1 MNSICLSIFFSF
13 ITLFSFSK
21 VDMPRVSAA
30 IFVNGGLTDFSIL
43 FKSTDSELKTKVQ
56 VLFDEDCLDH
66 PFSKAYDENAT
77 FQNYWQSNEKL
88 WHSLDINKDGV
99 NELIFQSELNSN
111 ESESIEIYSLK
122 SKKYKLIF
130 GDSGH
135 LLAYKIH
142 PNTKEIILFHHKYP
156 CCSASSHNIN
166 MVRLV
171 GGEIILRKKYF
182 VARKE
187 GMKGDFFPQKV
198 RYTPKYY
205 ALNRNTVVRWSPE
218 IIDKKASDAFS
229 SNSIATYPTGVQYRV
244 LAEEKGWKYVLLCG
258 IPLKKEAGKGIIS
271 AENFTDTHVFAWL
284 H

>member
-1 MNSICLSIFFSF
+1 
-13 ITLFSFSK
+13 
-21 VDMPRVSAA
+21 MPRVSAA

-43 FKSTDSELKTKVQ
+43 FKSTDSELKSKVQ

-66 PFSKAYDENAT
+66 PFSKAYDQNAT
-77 FQNYWQSNEKL
+77 FQHYWQSNEKL
-88 WHSLDINKDGV
+88 WYSLDMNKDGV

-182 VARKE
+182 VARNE
-187 GMKGDFFPQKV
+187 CMKGDFFPQKV
-198 RYTPKYY
+198 RYTPQYFM
-205 ALNRNTVVRWSPE
+205 LQRNTIVRWCPE
-218 IIDKKASDAFS
+218 IIDEKASDAFS
-229 SNSIATYPTGVQYRV
+229 TNSIATYPKGVQYRI

-284 H
+284 Q